1 MKILFMGTPDIAA
14 QVLSVLADSKHEVL
28 GVFTRP
34 DSVSGRGKK
43 LLPSPVKAVA
53 LEHGFLVDEFKS
65 FKDGSAFE
73 RIKELN
79 PDAIC
84 VVAYGALLPEEVLE
98 LPRFGCINVHASLL
112 PRWRGAA
119 PIERCILE
127 GDVETGVSIMQMEAG
142 LDTGPYCVQRAVSIG
157 EKYHEELSHDLAEVG
172 AEALVFA
179 LDQIEAGTAK
189 WSVQDDA
196 LSNYAAK
203 IDKHELY
210 LDPSDD
216 AETTCRK
223 VRASSDAHPSHAVIE
238 GRNVT
243 VLACEIASVEDAQ
256 YFEGLQPG
264 RAVFR
269 AKKLFLMTGNGA
281 VRVTA
286 LKPEGKK
293 EMDALSFCAGIQG
306 AKNKI
311 MTWGAM

>member
-1 MKILFMGTPDIAA
+1 MKILFMGTPAIAA
-14 QVLSVLADSKHEVL
+14 KVLSVLADSKHEVL

-53 LEHGFLVDEFKS
+53 LEHGFPVDEFKS

-84 VVAYGALLPEEVLE
+84 VVAYGALLPEEVLGF
-98 LPRFGCINVHASLL
+98 PRFGSINVHASLL

-142 LDTGPYCVQRAVSIG
+142 LDTGPYCVQRVVSVG
-157 EKYHEELSHDLAEVG
+157 EKYHAELSRDLAEVG
-172 AEALVFA
+172 AEALVCA

-203 IDKHELY
+203 IDKH
-210 LDPSDD
+210 
-216 AETTCRK
+216 
-223 VRASSDAHPSHAVIE
+223 
-238 GRNVT
+238 
-243 VLACEIASVEDAQ
+243 
-256 YFEGLQPG
+256 
-264 RAVFR
+264 
-269 AKKLFLMTGNGA
+269 
-281 VRVTA
+281 
-286 LKPEGKK
+286 
-293 EMDALSFCAGIQG
+293 
-306 AKNKI
+306 
-311 MTWGAM
+311 

>member
-14 QVLSVLADSKHEVL
+14 NVLSVLADSKHEIL

-53 LEHGFLVDEFKS
+53 LEHGFPVDEFKS

-79 PDAIC
+79 PDVIC

-98 LPRFGCINVHASLL
+98 FPRFGCINVHASLL

-142 LDTGPYCVQRAVSIG
+142 LDTGPYCVQRVVSIG
-157 EKYHEELSHDLAEVG
+157 EKYHVELSRDLAEVG

-189 WSVQDDA
+189 WEVQDDA

-203 IDKHELY
+203 IGKHELY
-210 LDPSDD
+210 LDPSND
-216 AETTCRK
+216 AETICRK

-238 GRNVT
+238 GRKVT
-243 VLACEIASVEDAQ
+243 VLACEAAAVEDTQ
-256 YFEGLQPG
+256 FFERFQPG
-264 RAVFR
+264 QAAFR
-269 AKKLFLMTGNGA
+269 AKKLFLMAGNGA

-293 EMDALSFCAGIQG
+293 EMDALAFCAGIQG
-306 AKNKI
+306 AKDKI
-311 MTWGAM
+311 MTWEAM